1 MLSIV
6 NMKEQDLFKF
16 HQHEMKDCDCNLYG
30 EYMLKEMS
38 KNCPFKLQLF
48 LLKFK
53 ILYNKL
59 KLKNSEIN
67 PNWKTC
73 VIGDCVPYEINKF
86 NINKFN
92 ILIKYFDKELTFENC
107 YDSNDNLLYIPVSKE
122 DCKTVN
128 INYPKPTKR
137 YFEYYSSNQGKQ
149 TLLPLKHVQN
159 NIHQFNVVVA
169 LLDQI
174 IQNKNILNTVNF
186 DDLNELAEKMKDT
199 KYLDGL
205 LSKNQSYHILKDAVF
220 LDEMY
225 KNPNTNFIT
234 TVKEFY
240 LDTDIFYLEKQFE
253 KISIN
258 ESTN

>member
-1 MLSIV
+1 
-6 NMKEQDLFKF
+6 
-16 HQHEMKDCDCNLYG
+16 MKDCDCNLYG

-38 KNCPFKLQLF
+38 KNCPFKLPLF

-59 KLKNSEIN
+59 KLKESKIN
-67 PNWKTC
+67 PNWKTYN
-73 VIGDCVPYEINKF
+73 VDGCVPYEVDKF
-86 NINKFN
+86 NINKFDT
-92 ILIKYFDKELTFENC
+92 ILKYFDKELTFENC
-107 YDSNDNLLYIPVSKE
+107 YDTNENLLYIPVLKE

-128 INYPKPTKR
+128 MNYPKPTKR
-137 YFEYYSSNQGKQ
+137 YFEYYCKGNQ
-149 TLLPLKHVQN
+149 TFLPLKDIQN
-159 NIHQFNVVVA
+159 NIHQFNVVVS
-169 LLDQI
+169 LLDNI
-174 IQNKNILNTVNF
+174 IQNKNILSTVNF
-186 DDLNELAEKMKDT
+186 NDLNELAEKMVDS

-205 LSKNQSYHILKDAVF
+205 LSKNQSHHILKDAVF

-225 KNPNTNFIT
+225 KNPKTNFIA

-258 ESTN
+258 ESD